1 MPSEMTASPLP
12 DLILYTRAGCG
23 LCDETRLML
32 QGLLEDRAA
41 RGARLAQFR
50 ERDIATD
57 PEIERDL
64 FDRIPVVELR
74 GRRLELA
81 TSASRLRRFLDDG
94 LDGVLA

>member
-1 MPSEMTASPLP
+1 MPTVSDPLP
-12 DLILYTRAGCG
+12 DLVLYARPGCG

-32 QGLLEDRAA
+32 QGLLEDRAE
-41 RGARLAQFR
+41 RGARLAHFR

-81 TSASRLRRFLDDG
+81 TSAPRLRRFLDDG